1 MKNILPLVSPL
12 HWKDEGKLERER
24 RRRWR
29 PSCLASSAPT
39 CAMNK
44 FYGKAAFHW
53 ISLAFAVMF
62 WFRCWDIRILIKN
75 HNLQA
80 HNVVRIFTPSN
91 KANKYHPPRAS
102 NWMADLKS
110 GQIQNKGPLCGH
122 ICCCVLQIQVRMHS
136 VSVNTKEN
144 LTFEQTPPSLIS
156 LWLSTVWQRKKTK
169 PNFKDGRA
177 VAKPWQLLQ
186 HWRLCGHIC
195 GGTIQH
201 ELHQEAAMVSS
212 TFSLLHDPPLP
223 TSISILCW

>member
-1 MKNILPLVSPL
+1 MKTIL
-12 HWKDEGKLERER
+12 H
-24 RRRWR
+24 
-29 PSCLASSAPT
+29 
-39 CAMNK
+39 
-44 FYGKAAFHW
+44 
-53 ISLAFAVMF
+53 LAFFVGIF
-62 WFRCWDIRILIKN
+62 VFLYKK

-122 ICCCVLQIQVRMHS
+122 ICCCVLQILIRMHS

-144 LTFEQTPPSLIS
+144 LTFEQTLPSLIS
-156 LWLSTVWQRKKTK
+156 LWLSTVWQSKKE
-169 PNFKDGRA
+169 FQRWA

-186 HWRLCGHIC
+186 GWRLCGHIC

-201 ELHQEAAMVSS
+201 ELHQEVATVSS
-212 TFSLLHDPPLP
+212 TFPFFTTPPPSHPYFYSVLITP
-223 TSISILCW
+223 LQAIWSDK